1 MLDKQSRDLKQVY
14 TEYEEAKQKKQ
25 IEVEIRKGSGN
36 YIHFIAITLAKD
48 KEYKELRALFELY
61 GGNSKLQY
69 AAIIGFVEGA
79 DPNKVE
85 EYRALYQI
93 PVNIIARI
101 YAKSSPEGTEV
112 PRFYQI
118 IDRLVVQGEVGEK
131 LIAVM
136 DRLALGKNSWNPYW
150 IGCSAKLDAI
160 ISAIENLEKTSSD
173 TEFCQNIIDASSD
186 QDSELYRALNIPRIS
201 RVTFWGQFGYER
213 SKSLIAVQETCN
225 VTLR

>member
-1 MLDKQSRDLKQVY
+1 MLDKQSRELEQIY
-14 TEYEEAKQKKQ
+14 TKYAKQKKLD
-25 IEVEIRKGSGN
+25 EEEIIKDPRHN
-36 YIHFIAITLAKD
+36 IHRIAITFARD
-48 KEYKELRALFELY
+48 KKYKELRSLFELY
-61 GGNSKLQY
+61 ADSSELQY

-79 DPNKVE
+79 DATKVE

-101 YAKSSPEGTEV
+101 YEKSSPEGTEV
-112 PRFYQI
+112 PRFYQL
-118 IDRLVVQGEVGEK
+118 IDRLYVQDEVGEK